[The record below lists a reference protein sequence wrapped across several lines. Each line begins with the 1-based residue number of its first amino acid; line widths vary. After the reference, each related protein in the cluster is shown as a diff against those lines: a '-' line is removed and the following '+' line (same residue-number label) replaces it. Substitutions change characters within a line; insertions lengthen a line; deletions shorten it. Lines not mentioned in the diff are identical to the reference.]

1 MSIELSGL
9 TGGQGSFKLGPVD
22 LILEKGKL
30 TALIGPNGC
39 GKSTLL
45 GLVAGVLP
53 LKGGSVSIAGHDLVT
68 TRRRKLAQEVTVL
81 PQNPVVP
88 PSISVEQL
96 VHYGR
101 APHQNMLGM
110 RSSKDKAIV
119 AEAMHTADI
128 YDLRERHLSDL
139 SGGQRQRAF
148 IAMGLAQDTPY
159 ILLDEPTSFLDV
171 RYQFDILELL
181 KALTQSGRTCVVVL
195 HDIAQAARYA
205 DVLVVMKDGAIVEE
219 GAPSQ
224 VISPALLNQVYGI
237 DAHVYPDPVSGTPVM
252 TLSQPL

>member
-1 MSIELSGL
+1 MSIEVKNL
-9 TGGQGSFKLGPVD
+9 TGGQGTFKLGPVD
-22 LILEKGKL
+22 ITLAKGKL

-53 LKGGSVSIAGHDLVT
+53 LKGGSVSVAGHDLVT
-68 TRRRKLAQEVTVL
+68 TRRRKLAREVTVL

-205 DVLVVMKDGAIVEE
+205 DVLVVMKNGAIVEE
-219 GAPSQ
+219 GEPSQ
-224 VISPALLNQVYGI
+224 VISPVLLNQVYGI

-252 TLSQPL
+252 TLS

>member
-1 MSIELSGL
+1 MSIEVNNL
-9 TGGQGSFKLGPVD
+9 TGGQGTFKLGPVD
-22 LILEKGKL
+22 LTLEKGKL

-53 LKGGSVSIAGHDLVT
+53 LKGGSVSIAGHDLVA
-68 TRRRKLAQEVTVL
+68 TRRRKLAREVTVL

-119 AEAMHTADI
+119 AEAMRTADI
-128 YDLRERHLSDL
+128 YELRERHLSDL

-181 KALTQSGRTCVVVL
+181 KALTKSGRTCVVVL

-205 DVLVVMKDGAIVEE
+205 DVLVVMKNGAIFEE
-219 GAPSQ
+219 GEPSQ
-224 VISPALLNQVYGI
+224 VISPVLLNQVYGI

-252 TLSQPL
+252 TLS